1 MNAGSEMRPPP
12 PAIESTNPAMN
23 ARGQTIR
30 NSTLLLFERELVVER
45 KLVAQLDELF
55 LHRLA
60 DRHALVLAVEPSQVF
75 LLAGGVDAVV
85 ARRLLGSAQ
94 RTADIACDLL
104 ELVKA
109 DELSK
114 NALRQI
120 NVQQMS
126 RYDAIKALVKLTRE
140 YASYESE
147 TLQKVI
153 EARKITTSAA
163 PTVAEINANEAALN
177 SALSRLIAVAEQYPE
192 LKANTSYQ
200 ETMQSIKGYEENV
213 RLSRMT
219 FNDTVTRYNNEVRVF
234 PASLVASLLGFPQ
247 REYLAEDT
255 SKTEYPEI

>member
-1 MNAGSEMRPPP
+1 M
-12 PAIESTNPAMN
+12 
-23 ARGQTIR
+23 
-30 NSTLLLFERELVVER
+30 TLIIVIVVVALLVLWVISVQN
-45 KLVAQLDELF
+45 KLVKSDEL
-55 LHRLA
+55 
-60 DRHALVLAVEPSQVF
+60 
-75 LLAGGVDAVV
+75 
-85 ARRLLGSAQ
+85 
-94 RTADIACDLL
+94 C
-104 ELVKA
+104 
-109 DELSK
+109 K
-114 NALRQI
+114 NALKQI
-120 NVQQMS
+120 NVQQVT

-153 EARKITTSAA
+153 EARRITTSAA